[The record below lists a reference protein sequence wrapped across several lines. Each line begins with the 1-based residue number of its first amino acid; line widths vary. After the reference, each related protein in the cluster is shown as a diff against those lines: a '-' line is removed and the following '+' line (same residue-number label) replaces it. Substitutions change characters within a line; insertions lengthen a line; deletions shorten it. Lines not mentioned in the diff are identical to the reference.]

1 MVFLV
6 RTIRLLFFEFVRK
19 GRCIMEKAAYDLKNS
34 KAKKNEDST
43 ESFNKLMADLNHD
56 TYKSRYD
63 Q

>member
-1 MVFLV
+1 
-6 RTIRLLFFEFVRK
+6 
-19 GRCIMEKAAYDLKNS
+19 MEKAAYDLKNS

>member
-1 MVFLV
+1 
-6 RTIRLLFFEFVRK
+6 
-19 GRCIMEKAAYDLKNS
+19 MEKNVYDMKIS

-43 ESFNKLMADLNHD
+43 ESFNNLMADLNHD